1 MSHLMCNASYMP
13 LCTQWNIAVHAKD
26 NCGHITSADKR
37 TWAEGGYT
45 YSYDAFNRLTSA
57 VFTPAEG
64 LADRPAIERDRIPDF
79 SVYYDYDLR
88 GNTTNVVRYGV
99 VDAVSDFDRVET
111 FGTLDELACSY
122 EGNQMRGI
130 SAITD
135 ALPFDGVTG
144 LHADGEFE
152 LSYNDAGDMVSD
164 SSRGLL
170 HTRWNADGHPVQYD
184 IEGGH
189 RQRLGWD
196 AFGNHLHTS
205 YETAVTPVSAGALP
219 GRTRRT
225 SIRAYSGDGHV
236 LRGGA
241 GNSVADTLEML
252 RFAGGYFDANLVPHY
267 YVTDYL
273 GSNIAVIDE
282 NGFLVQSATYYPYGE
297 PHRDPSAAT
306 GISVAGQSADATAI
320 ISNESNATLNPYLFH
335 NKRLDLVPRT
345 YEYPLRT
352 YIPAVQYW
360 SSMDPYAERYPHLS
374 PYGSFACNPIR
385 YTDETGGVI
394 TVVSAEDQ
402 KIFYDAMAKLFNDKA
417 GNFSFN
423 SDGQLKYNGDTK
435 GLSRNQK
442 NVLKGLRKVMDSE
455 ENTTI
460 SFGKSVTVKDKNGND
475 VKYNASEGGGAF
487 TILQAEA
494 IEKGIDVSTNII
506 LIDPDATSTQVDAVT
521 DASYG
526 DWSDLSL
533 GVKLETVNVLL
544 NVPDMISHEIGHVLY
559 AGETQDK
566 VIDFNNK
573 ARKILGLPKRRYDIK
588 HYERKK

>member
-1 MSHLMCNASYMP
+1 MKGQTQHINAS
-13 LCTQWNIAVHAKD
+13 II
-26 NCGHITSADKR
+26 G
-37 TWAEGGYT
+37 
-45 YSYDAFNRLTSA
+45 
-57 VFTPAEG
+57 
-64 LADRPAIERDRIPDF
+64 
-79 SVYYDYDLR
+79 
-88 GNTTNVVRYGV
+88 
-99 VDAVSDFDRVET
+99 
-111 FGTLDELACSY
+111 
-122 EGNQMRGI
+122 
-130 SAITD
+130 
-135 ALPFDGVTG
+135 
-144 LHADGEFE
+144 
-152 LSYNDAGDMVSD
+152 
-164 SSRGLL
+164 
-170 HTRWNADGHPVQYD
+170 HTRWNADGHPMQYD

-189 RQRLGWD
+189 RQLLGWD
-196 AFGNHLHTS
+196 AFGNHQYTS
-205 YETAVTPVSAGALP
+205 YETSVAPVSVGSLP

-225 SIRAYSGDGHV
+225 SLRAYSGDGHV

-241 GNSVADTLEML
+241 GNSAADTLEML

-273 GSNIAVIDE
+273 GSNIAVIRSD
-282 NGFLVQSATYYPYGE
+282 GALVQSATYYPYGE
-297 PHRDPSAAT
+297 PHRDPAVSAGF
-306 GISVAGQSADATAI
+306 GIAGPDLPMSATAI
-320 ISNESNATLNPYLFH
+320 ISNEDNTTLNPYLFH

-352 YIPAVQYW
+352 YVSAVQYW

-374 PYGSFACNPIR
+374 PYCSFACNPIR

-402 KIFYDAMAKLFNDKA
+402 KKFYDAMTKLFNDKA

-423 SDGQLKYNGDTK
+423 SDGQLKYDGDTK

-475 VKYNASEGGGAF
+475 VKFNASADGGAF
-487 TILQAEA
+487 TILQTEA
-494 IEKGIDVSTNII
+494 IEKGFDVSTNII

-533 GVKLETVNVLL
+533 GVKLETVDVQL

-559 AGETQDK
+559 AGKTQYK

-573 ARKILGLPKRRYDIK
+573 AREILGLPKRRYDIK
-588 HYERKK
+588 HYERKR

>member
-1 MSHLMCNASYMP
+1 M
-13 LCTQWNIAVHAKD
+13 
-26 NCGHITSADKR
+26 
-37 TWAEGGYT
+37 
-45 YSYDAFNRLTSA
+45 LT
-57 VFTPAEG
+57 E
-64 LADRPAIERDRIPDF
+64 
-79 SVYYDYDLR
+79 
-88 GNTTNVVRYGV
+88 
-99 VDAVSDFDRVET
+99 
-111 FGTLDELACSY
+111 
-122 EGNQMRGI
+122 
-130 SAITD
+130 

-152 LSYNDAGDMVSD
+152 LAYNDAGDMVSD
-164 SSRGLL
+164 ASRGLL
-170 HTRWNADGHPVQYD
+170 HTRWNADGHPMQYD
-184 IEGGH
+184 LEGGH
-189 RQRLGWD
+189 RQTLGWD
-196 AFGNHLHTS
+196 AFGNHLYTS
-205 YETAVTPVSAGALP
+205 YETSVAPVSTGALP

-225 SIRAYSGDGHV
+225 SVRAYSGDGHV

-241 GNSVADTLEML
+241 GNSKADTLEML
-252 RFAGGYFDANLVPHY
+252 RFAGGYFDADLVPHY

-273 GSNIAVIDE
+273 GSNIAVIRSD
-282 NGFLVQSATYYPYGE
+282 GTLVQSVTYYPYGE
-297 PHRDPSAAT
+297 PHRDPAADA
-306 GISVAGQSADATAI
+306 GIGIAGPDLPMSATAI
-320 ISNESNATLNPYLFH
+320 ISNEDNTTLNPYLFH

-352 YIPAVQYW
+352 YVSAVQYW

-374 PYGSFACNPIR
+374 PYCSFACNPIR

-402 KIFYDAMAKLFNDKA
+402 KKFYDAMTKLFNDKA

-423 SDGQLKYNGDTK
+423 SDGQLKYDGDTK

-460 SFGKSVTVKDKNGND
+460 SFGKRVTIKDENGND
-475 VKYNASEGGGAF
+475 VKFNASADGGAF

-494 IEKGIDVSTNII
+494 IEKGFDVSTNII

-533 GVKLETVNVLL
+533 GVKLETVDVQL

-559 AGETQDK
+559 AGKTQDK

-573 ARKILGLPKRRYDIK
+573 AREILGLPKRRYDIK
-588 HYERKK
+588 HYERKR

>member
-1 MSHLMCNASYMP
+1 MKGQTQHINAS
-13 LCTQWNIAVHAKD
+13 II
-26 NCGHITSADKR
+26 G
-37 TWAEGGYT
+37 
-45 YSYDAFNRLTSA
+45 
-57 VFTPAEG
+57 
-64 LADRPAIERDRIPDF
+64 
-79 SVYYDYDLR
+79 
-88 GNTTNVVRYGV
+88 
-99 VDAVSDFDRVET
+99 
-111 FGTLDELACSY
+111 
-122 EGNQMRGI
+122 
-130 SAITD
+130 
-135 ALPFDGVTG
+135 
-144 LHADGEFE
+144 
-152 LSYNDAGDMVSD
+152 
-164 SSRGLL
+164 
-170 HTRWNADGHPVQYD
+170 HTRWNADGHPMQYD

-189 RQRLGWD
+189 RQLLGWD
-196 AFGNHLHTS
+196 AFGNHQYTS
-205 YETAVTPVSAGALP
+205 YETSVAPVSVGSLP

-225 SIRAYSGDGHV
+225 SLRAYSGDGHV

-241 GNSVADTLEML
+241 GNSAADTLEML

-273 GSNIAVIDE
+273 GSNIAVIRSD
-282 NGFLVQSATYYPYGE
+282 GTLVQSVTYYPYGE
-297 PHRDPSAAT
+297 PHRDPAVSA
-306 GISVAGQSADATAI
+306 GIGIAGPDLPMSATAI
-320 ISNESNATLNPYLFH
+320 ISNEDNTTLNPYLFH

-352 YIPAVQYW
+352 YVSAVQYW

-374 PYGSFACNPIR
+374 PYCSFACNPIR

-402 KIFYDAMAKLFNDKA
+402 KKFYDAMTKLFNDKA

-423 SDGQLKYNGDTK
+423 SDGQLKYDGDTK

-460 SFGKSVTVKDKNGND
+460 SFGKSVTIKDENGND
-475 VKYNASEGGGAF
+475 VKFNASADGGAF

-494 IEKGIDVSTNII
+494 IEKGFDVSTNII

-533 GVKLETVNVLL
+533 GVKLETVDVQL

-559 AGETQDK
+559 AGKTQDK

-573 ARKILGLPKRRYDIK
+573 AREILGLPKRRYDIK
-588 HYERKK
+588 HYERKR